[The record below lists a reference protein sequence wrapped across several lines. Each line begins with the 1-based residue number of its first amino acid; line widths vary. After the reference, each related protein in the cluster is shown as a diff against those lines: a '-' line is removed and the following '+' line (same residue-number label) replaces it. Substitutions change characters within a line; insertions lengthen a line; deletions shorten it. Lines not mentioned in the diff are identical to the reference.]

1 MATINVCRRGVSLH
15 DQVGAFLWD
24 HSVDIA
30 VLPEAD
36 ITAASCLPFCNAW
49 RARGMHAAL
58 SPLENGVA
66 RVALVSKF
74 PFRRVVLSRGEAAT
88 RHVAVVM
95 DLKDASGTTTTV
107 MVIGALQSGFKFVM
121 LGDFNVEQ
129 THPVLL
135 DCALTGMIK
144 PCDQCQPGLLPPTGA
159 RDDAPWA
166 PFTAACQEGDL
177 DEAWRLLSDWGETLL
192 CDPDPGAV
200 PRSSPWLPAVPRQT
214 PTGKQPERSA
224 GLRALLK
231 LLSRLRAAVAQP
243 HLESLWN
250 RIAKSL
256 AFTRRLVPELP
267 RIDRADQ
274 DTVECVAALAQQYS
288 DQERDAARR
297 LWKRTTRHS
306 LAAART
312 YVKSKADQILE
323 WDRTLAE
330 DRAPTNGRHPAIE
343 VDRQAQD
350 WMLKWASQ
358 CDGAEPGAQVS
369 RILSEVPRPPATDV
383 SFEITAIMLRTS
395 LRGMQ
400 HKSCGP
406 DGWDA
411 QALLKLPTRWWDCAA
426 LLWNCVIAQSKV
438 PEMWLRGR
446 AALLWKPSG
455 GTRPISVLPFIWRC
469 GAKLL
474 NQQLSQWTASWR
486 SHFDSGGVAGTS
498 IDTALQQL
506 HRELQSG
513 AQMAVQQDVSSF
525 FDSLEYGLTAR
536 LLRHLRATE
545 CFVRL
550 FENYCT
556 RSSRIFALQGALS
569 GDWVRPGRGLPQ
581 GCPLSPVIAA
591 AVSHCWAAFVLR
603 PQSARPATVTGH
615 AYVDDRCL
623 LLRAEAP
630 HAHLRDALLRSDAFD
645 RAFKLKLSL
654 TKCAVVARADDA
666 EASALARERQYK
678 HLQTLEVL
686 GVTVPLEEQWG
697 LLRFS
702 LDKVQLRLR
711 LMRGLDLHLRDARQL
726 LRELIVPA
734 YAWAAP
740 YAMPEPHELE
750 AVRQETLFLCSR
762 QVGQEAARVLFYEIA
777 GWFLEPQFALDA
789 AVLRATWRYV
799 VRPPEWCEE
808 LPLSDARPPPPTV
821 LPRLRQ
827 TLDRLRWWLTPDA
840 GHLCCKGSLGETRQV
855 HVGFE
860 SFRIVLRWLTA
871 AYRMRYVLN
880 TGRVWQYRARE
891 ADAACGLLCPVP
903 PKDAHY
909 EFAGHRTVFEEA
921 RGDRNLVLASFGA
934 GCTNWFFNAKAN
946 FDPGHQRHLCMCG
959 GTKPSRP
966 HLVWCCSHTA
976 SLRQGIPPP
985 QDRAAERL
993 FARAV
998 PLMPVPPSAVDPEGF
1013 REELCEQ
1020 LLPLMATSTVAVA
1033 TDGSSKHEVGAMCFA
1048 LGSPDI
1054 TCATADAL
1062 EDQCSF
1068 RMAHRRQDLH
1078 PAEPADL
1085 DTTATAAADAF
1096 EDVPLNPSA
1105 SDDRAAAIGSL
1116 LGMVENAAVASTEAE
1131 EAAAASSAAEGT
1143 RLEADR

>member
-1 MATINVCRRGVSLH
+1 
-15 DQVGAFLWD
+15 
-24 HSVDIA
+24 
-30 VLPEAD
+30 
-36 ITAASCLPFCNAW
+36 
-49 RARGMHAAL
+49 
-58 SPLENGVA
+58 
-66 RVALVSKF
+66 
-74 PFRRVVLSRGEAAT
+74 
-88 RHVAVVM
+88 
-95 DLKDASGTTTTV
+95 
-107 MVIGALQSGFKFVM
+107 
-121 LGDFNVEQ
+121 
-129 THPVLL
+129 
-135 DCALTGMIK
+135 
-144 PCDQCQPGLLPPTGA
+144 
-159 RDDAPWA
+159 
-166 PFTAACQEGDL
+166 
-177 DEAWRLLSDWGETLL
+177 
-192 CDPDPGAV
+192 
-200 PRSSPWLPAVPRQT
+200 
-214 PTGKQPERSA
+214 
-224 GLRALLK
+224 
-231 LLSRLRAAVAQP
+231 VAQP

-446 AALLWKPSG
+446 TALLWKPSG

-536 LLRHLRATE
+536 LLRHLRAPE

-678 HLQTLEVL
+678 HLQTLKVL

-711 LMRGLDLHLRDARQL
+711 LMRGLDLRLRDARQL

-860 SFRIVLRWLTA
+860 SFRIVLRWLTV

-998 PLMPVPPSAVDPEGF
+998 PLMPVPPPAVDPEGF

-1033 TDGSSKHEVGAMCFA
+1033 TDGSSKHEVGAMGFA

-1068 RMAHRRQDLH
+1068 RMELQAVHLLLLSLRDAVAMAKAHNTFSCQRVWLAVDCEAVIRAVQGDRGFDYFLLLEGVRQLRRELH
-1078 PAEPADL
+1078 TMGLSTAFVWVPSHGKRPTWAPPHGL
-1085 DTTATAAADAF
+1085 D
-1096 EDVPLNPSA
+1096 
-1105 SDDRAAAIGSL
+1105 GSL
-1116 LGMVENAAVASTEAE
+1116 LRALNQAADTVAGRCMLRRLNGSARERSAQVRRQALDWEVQTLRAVALT
-1131 EAAAASSAAEGT
+1131 ASAYQGYLKTVGHGPRDDLPVRGEP
-1143 RLEADR
+1143 